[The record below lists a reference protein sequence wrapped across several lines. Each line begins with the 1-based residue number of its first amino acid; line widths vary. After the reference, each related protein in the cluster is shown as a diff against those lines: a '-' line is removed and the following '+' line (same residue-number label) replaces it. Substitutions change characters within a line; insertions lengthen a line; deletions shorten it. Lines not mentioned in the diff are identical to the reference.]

1 MTAVVLLSLCSA
13 IAYGA
18 SDFIG
23 GVLARRVSAWAIATT
38 SQTAAMLL
46 ALVMVAFN
54 PIEPPARALAWGAVG
69 GIGASAGNVLI
80 YRGLGSGRM
89 SVVAPVSALAAAA
102 LPVLVGLLT
111 GERPGAQRL
120 AGVAIALPAVWLVSG
135 GGAGLRNV
143 HVGDVLNGLGAGLGF
158 GLQFSALG
166 QVPRDAGLMP
176 LALSQIVSVAG
187 IVVSAAA
194 ISAPWVPR
202 DRHSRLGAVAGV
214 LAGIAT
220 ICFQLA
226 AQAGLLTIAGVLAS
240 LYPAVTVLLAA
251 LVLKERVQSS
261 QGAGLALAAGAVVLI
276 AAG

>member
-23 GVLARRVSAWAIATT
+23 GVLARRTSAWAIAAT
-38 SQTAAMLL
+38 SQSAAALL
-46 ALVMVAFN
+46 ALTMVAFN
-54 PIEPPARALAWGAVG
+54 PIEPPANALAWGALG

-102 LPVLVGLLT
+102 LPVLVGLIT

-135 GGAGLRNV
+135 GGTGLRNV
-143 HVGDVLNGLGAGLGF
+143 HVADVVNGLGAGLGF

-166 QVPRDAGLMP
+166 QIPRDAGLMP
-176 LALSQIVSVAG
+176 LALSQIVSIAG
-187 IVVSAAA
+187 IIVSAVL

-202 DRHSRLGAVAGV
+202 DRHSRLGVVAGV

-226 AQAGLLTIAGVLAS
+226 TQAGLLTIAGVLAS
-240 LYPAVTVLLAA
+240 LYPAVTVVLAA
-251 LVLKERVQSS
+251 FVLGERVQRS

-276 AAG
+276 AMG

>member
-23 GVLARRVSAWAIATT
+23 GVLARRASAWAIAAA
-38 SQTAAMLL
+38 SQSAAALL
-46 ALVMVAFN
+46 ALAMVAFN
-54 PIEPPARALAWGAVG
+54 PIEPTARALAWGAIG

-89 SVVAPVSALAAAA
+89 SVVAPVSALASAA
-102 LPVLVGLLT
+102 LPVLVGLFA

-120 AGVAIALPAVWLVSG
+120 VGVAMALPAVWLVSG
-135 GGAGLRNV
+135 GGAGWRHV
-143 HVGDVLNGLGAGLGF
+143 HLADIVNGLGAGLGF

-166 QVPRDAGLMP
+166 QIPRDAGMMP
-176 LALSQIVSVAG
+176 LALSQIVSVTG
-187 IVVSAAA
+187 IVFSATAL
-194 ISAPWVPR
+194 SAPWVPR

-220 ICFQLA
+220 ISFQLA
-226 AQAGLLTIAGVLAS
+226 TQAGLLTIAGVLAS

-251 LVLKERVQSS
+251 VVLGERVQRS
-261 QGAGLALAAGAVVLI
+261 QSAGLAPAVGAIVLI